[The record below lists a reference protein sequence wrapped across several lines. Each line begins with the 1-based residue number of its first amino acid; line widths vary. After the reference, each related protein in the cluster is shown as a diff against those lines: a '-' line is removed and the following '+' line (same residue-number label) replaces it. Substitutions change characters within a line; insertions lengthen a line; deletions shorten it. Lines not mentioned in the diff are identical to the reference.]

1 MASGAGLGRRTR
13 AVDDDALKHARRTRQ
28 YAGGAALRA
37 PAPPHPDLEPAV
49 TDSRDLPDLTTFE
62 GVLFDLDGVLTPTA
76 EVHMRAWKE
85 MFDELFA
92 AWRIE
97 PAYTDRDYF
106 EYVDGKK
113 RYDGVASLLRSRD
126 VEVPWGDPSDDPS
139 EDTVCGVGNRKNVVF
154 SRILR
159 SEGIQPYPGSIAL
172 LDLLQAAG
180 TPIAVVSSSK
190 NAVEVLEA
198 AGIRDRFP
206 VVMDGVVAERDH
218 LASKP
223 APDVFAEAARML
235 GVDPARSAAVEDALS
250 GVRSAAAAGYA
261 VVVGVDRGV
270 GADDLAAA
278 GATVVVDDLAAFV
291 D

>member
-1 MASGAGLGRRTR
+1 MT
-13 AVDDDALKHARRTRQ
+13 DTPALT
-28 YAGGAALRA
+28 
-37 PAPPHPDLEPAV
+37 
-49 TDSRDLPDLTTFE
+49 DLTSFQ

-76 EVHMRAWKE
+76 EVHMRAWKT

-92 AWRIE
+92 AWKIE
-97 PAYTDRDYF
+97 PPYTDGDYF

-126 VEVPWGDPSDDPS
+126 VEVPWGDPADDPS
-139 EDTVCGVGNRKNVVF
+139 EDTVCGVGNRKNEVF

-159 SEGIQPYPGSIAL
+159 SEGIRPYPGSIAL
-172 LDLLQAAG
+172 LDVLQAAG

-223 APDVFAEAARML
+223 APDVFAEAARLL
-235 GVDPARSAAVEDALS
+235 GVDPARSVAVEDALS
-250 GVRSAAAAGYA
+250 GVQSAVAAGYG

-270 GADDLAAA
+270 GADDLRAA
-278 GATVVVDDLAAFV
+278 GANVVVDDLSAFV